1 MRTFA
6 PSLSL
11 TGITLMEGTVSSLLT
26 SDTMQRFHSPIA
38 HEELRYRCPNCC
50 ARMQN
55 IRAIERGNERPQHVY
70 KCPRCSV
77 IMTERP
83 EE

>member
-1 MRTFA
+1 MGH
-6 PSLSL
+6 LKK
-11 TGITLMEGTVSSLLT
+11 EGLVSSLFASGNTTQPLPPL
-26 SDTMQRFHSPIA
+26 MA

-83 EE
+83 EA

>member
-1 MRTFA
+1 M
-6 PSLSL
+6 
-11 TGITLMEGTVSSLLT
+11 SLLFAS
-26 SDTMQRFHSPIA
+26 SDTGQPAQALMA

-50 ARMQN
+50 ARMQS
-55 IRAIERGNERPQHVY
+55 IRAIERGIDRAQHVY

-83 EE
+83 EQ

>member
-1 MRTFA
+1 MS
-6 PSLSL
+6 SLSAATDSRAPL
-11 TGITLMEGTVSSLLT
+11 EPLM
-26 SDTMQRFHSPIA
+26 A
-38 HEELRYRCPNCC
+38 HDELRYRCPNCC
-50 ARMQN
+50 ARMQS
-55 IRAIERGNERPQHVY
+55 IRAIERGIDRAQHVY

>member
-1 MRTFA
+1 
-6 PSLSL
+6 
-11 TGITLMEGTVSSLLT
+11 MEGMVSSLLASGET
-26 SDTMQRFHSPIA
+26 TQPFQPRMA

-50 ARMQN
+50 TRMAN
-55 IRAIERGNERPQHVY
+55 IRAIERGNEPAQHVY

-83 EE
+83 EA

>member
-1 MRTFA
+1 LLFA
-6 PSLSL
+6 S
-11 TGITLMEGTVSSLLT
+11 GTTTQSSQPP
-26 SDTMQRFHSPIA
+26 MA
-38 HEELRYRCPNCC
+38 HDELRYRCPNCC
-50 ARMQN
+50 TRMAS
-55 IRAIERGNERPQHVY
+55 IRTIERGNARAQHVY

>member
-1 MRTFA
+1 
-6 PSLSL
+6 
-11 TGITLMEGTVSSLLT
+11 MEGIVSALFASADMTQPPRPL
-26 SDTMQRFHSPIA
+26 MA
-38 HEELRYRCPNCC
+38 HDELRYRCPNCC
-50 ARMQN
+50 SRMQH
-55 IRAIERGNERPQHVY
+55 IRAIERGTDRPQHVY

>member
-1 MRTFA
+1 MDSLVASGNTAQPFQ
-6 PSLSL
+6 PSL
-11 TGITLMEGTVSSLLT
+11 TH
-26 SDTMQRFHSPIA
+26 Q
-38 HEELRYRCPNCC
+38 ELRYLCPNCC

-77 IMTERP
+77 IMTEQP

>member
-1 MRTFA
+1 M
-6 PSLSL
+6 
-11 TGITLMEGTVSSLLT
+11 SSLFASGNTTQPARPL
-26 SDTMQRFHSPIA
+26 MA

-50 ARMQN
+50 ARMEN
-55 IRAIERGNERPQHVY
+55 IRAIERGNERAQHVY

-77 IMTERP
+77 IMTERA

>member
-1 MRTFA
+1 M
-6 PSLSL
+6 
-11 TGITLMEGTVSSLLT
+11 
-26 SDTMQRFHSPIA
+26 A

-50 ARMQN
+50 TRMAN
-55 IRAIERGNERPQHVY
+55 IRTIERGNARAQHVY